1 MCTIIFGTVVEMKQ
15 MSAKERLK
23 RKKYIGV
30 WSWESEMM
38 AKMMSRLPNVM
49 TRYMERSNSK
59 RMGCSLG
66 SSESSMR
73 WNSETLVRFCAF
85 VLLGHLLKI
94 DF

>member
-1 MCTIIFGTVVEMKQ
+1 MSTIIFGMVVEMKQ

-30 WSWESEMM
+30 WRWESEMM
-38 AKMMSRLPNVM
+38 AKMMSRLPNVV